1 MYEDLGLKGVY
12 QPFFWS
18 KDGNFYP
25 GIVAFQ
31 QKKKK
36 KENYKQKII
45 NKKKKKKK
53 KVLTIYKNAWIS
65 LCWDFCIEHY
75 VYDICNLLC
84 HICLSISF
92 LRSV

>member
-1 MYEDLGLKGVY
+1 MKILDWRVFINLSFG
-12 QPFFWS
+12 
-18 KDGNFYP
+18 
-25 GIVAFQ
+25 
-31 QKKKK
+31 QKMAIFI
-36 KENYKQKII
+36 QALLLFS
-45 NKKKKKKK
+45 KKKK